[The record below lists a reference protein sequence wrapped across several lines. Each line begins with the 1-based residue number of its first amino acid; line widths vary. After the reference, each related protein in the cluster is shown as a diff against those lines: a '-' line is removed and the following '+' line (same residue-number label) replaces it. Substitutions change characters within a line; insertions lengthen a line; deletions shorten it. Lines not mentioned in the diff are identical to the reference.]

1 MSVIQKLY
9 NFGHVTKPIW
19 AMDFSYKIG
28 KSNVLKFRV
37 RTSVLAIFNVTLT
50 QTRII
55 LEEGSSI
62 VLRAGVS
69 IIVKRHQEQ
78 GNY

>member
-9 NFGHVTKPIW
+9 NFGLTKPIW
-19 AMDFSYKIG
+19 AMDVTYKIG
-28 KSNVLKFRV
+28 KSNILKFRV

-69 IIVKRHQEQ
+69 IIVKRHQER